1 MARKDTLRLVC
12 THPIFLHLS
21 KVPSVSVSEISHIP
35 ISRCSA
41 VSRLDRIR
49 TLRRSMS
56 PLGVWNKQR
65 CVASSTVGHR
75 TPPGS
80 CYSAEWKRGLLNFRG
95 RKVHDICI
103 IWRKK
108 VEKKEND
115 FNANELYNPSQVLM
129 TDYRTVTHFFFFLV
143 GFALRCISV

>member
-1 MARKDTLRLVC
+1 MALKDTLRLVC

-49 TLRRSMS
+49 TLWCSMS

-65 CVASSTVGHR
+65 CVAPGTVGHR
-75 TPPGS
+75 TAPGS
-80 CYSAEWKRGLLNFRG
+80 WYRADEKRAFLNFRG
-95 RKVHDICI
+95 RKVHMLHMEKEGEN
-103 IWRKK
+103 KK
-108 VEKKEND
+108 KKIKKMSTSMNYITLAK
-115 FNANELYNPSQVLM
+115 FWWM
-129 TDYRTVTHFFFFLV
+129 TTRHWHVIFFFFFG
-143 GFALRCISV
+143 GFCF